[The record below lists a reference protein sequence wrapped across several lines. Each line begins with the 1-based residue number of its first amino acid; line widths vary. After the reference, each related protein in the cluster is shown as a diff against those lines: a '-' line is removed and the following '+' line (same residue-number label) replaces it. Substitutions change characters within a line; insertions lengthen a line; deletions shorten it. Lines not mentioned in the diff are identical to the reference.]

1 VLTYMYLNRMVKS
14 LKYLIPLLLFS
25 SLSAQ
30 TITKDGKEVKTFTY
44 PQALEMLKARDAQW
58 EGKIEKADSLIASQ
72 KVVISDCENL
82 VLELE
87 KSANMDS
94 VISVAKSAQIQLLK
108 ARSEANEKL
117 VEAID
122 PNWYENQYLWLGIG
136 FILGKI

>member
-1 VLTYMYLNRMVKS
+1 

-44 PQALEMLKARDAQW
+44 PEALEMLKARDAQW

>member
-1 VLTYMYLNRMVKS
+1 M
-14 LKYLIPLLLFS
+14 KYYWMLLLLAPLF
-25 SLSAQ
+25 AQ
-30 TITKDGKEVKTFTY
+30 GIKKDGKIITTFTQE
-44 PQALEMLKARDAQW
+44 QALEMIKARDAQW
-58 EGKIEKADSLIASQ
+58 EGKIKKADSLIASQ
-72 KVVISDCENL
+72 KAVIGDCENL